1 MDTARVASRA
11 EWLVARKALL
21 AGENEWARRRDA
33 LRAERRKL
41 PIVRIEKEYV
51 FERPNG
57 RASLRDLFEGR
68 RRLIVYHFPFD
79 PGWDG
84 DCGSCS
90 HLADGFAGGIVHL
103 PARDI
108 SFAAVSRAPIAKI
121 ESCKGRMGWTFR
133 WLSSL
138 GSDFNDD
145 FRVTLDEPAGGTGT
159 NGELPGLS
167 VFLRDGDD
175 VFHTYSTYQRGLD
188 VLLGTYNSLDLTPR
202 GRPEEHGRKPASLR
216 RHDRYPPRQ
225 ARRWNTGGAP
235 E

>member
-1 MDTARVASRA
+1 MDTARVASRP

-21 AGENEWARRRDA
+21 ARENEWTRRRDA

-51 FERPNG
+51 FEGPKS
-57 RASLRDLFEGR
+57 RASLSDLFGDR

-84 DCGSCS
+84 DCGGCS
-90 HLADGFAGGIVHL
+90 HLADSFAGGLVHL
-103 PARDI
+103 PQRDT

-121 ESCKGRMGWTFR
+121 ESCQRRMGWTFR

-145 FRVTLDEPAGGTGT
+145 FRVTLDEPAGGADTK
-159 NGELPGLS
+159 GELPGLS
-167 VFLRDGDD
+167 VFLRDGDV
-175 VFHTYSTYQRGLD
+175 VFHTYSTYQRALE
-188 VLLGTYNSLDLTPR
+188 VLLGTYNSLDLTSP
-202 GRPEEHGRKPASLR
+202 GRPEEDGRKPSSRR

-225 ARRWNTGGAP
+225 ARRWNTGAP